1 MYNTP
6 NPQSVNTLLQAKRY
20 RDRGLAICRI
30 LPGEKRP
37 LKKGWTLRSAEPE
50 DFREGDSIGIQAGRL
65 SGELAIVDLDDRRAV
80 ELADRF
86 LPHTGM
92 EEGRAGKP
100 RSHRY
105 YQVKNIVVESP
116 PTCSGGIG
124 GPATLHFDRG
134 PKRVIDFLGTGAQA
148 VAPCSWWEKDGRREL
163 REWHSFEEPAV
174 IDQAELLEAVAALA
188 SECGAKATRWE
199 NFIRGG
205 AVKEQTTV
213 LANASPAPDL
223 LPFSDSD
230 AVRQARSYFRPI
242 PGAVSREYGG
252 GGGDA
257 MCFRLA
263 LKLVKGFVLSVED
276 ALPVLTEWNQRCVPP
291 WSVAELR
298 DKLKCA
304 ALKDGP
310 VGWLLNRTP
319 SRKPSTR
326 RITVQVPSEQE
337 EVFVGIGTAD
347 LGKSAYV
354 DIKPDLWAALRFV
367 KGERPQLAP
376 ELAAVAWKSKDVFVA
391 VQSNYKTNSQVVQ
404 NAFRLT
410 SLLRMKG
417 AARVRL
423 MVPTSPDERIV
434 TVAASTKVEV
444 RWPPMTQEEA
454 HNERLMAS
462 SRAASQPRRRRRR
475 ANAIDEARSWI
486 ITNGIKK
493 ATADVVE
500 RARKEGI
507 REKSIRRALT
517 ALHKEDSTHS
527 SKSKDTPLQPS
538 YEMGTLSEQ
547 ESPLMESALS
557 TSIERP
563 HGRCRQG
570 KVYQAKKWLAE
581 RGLRSAPK
589 DVIEQAQRDGI
600 HPKTLRKAV
609 TALRAAA

>member
-1 MYNTP
+1 VP
-6 NPQSVNTLLQAKRY
+6 N
-20 RDRGLAICRI
+20 
-30 LPGEKRP
+30 
-37 LKKGWTLRSAEPE
+37 
-50 DFREGDSIGIQAGRL
+50 
-65 SGELAIVDLDDRRAV
+65 
-80 ELADRF
+80 
-86 LPHTGM
+86 
-92 EEGRAGKP
+92 
-100 RSHRY
+100 
-105 YQVKNIVVESP
+105 
-116 PTCSGGIG
+116 
-124 GPATLHFDRG
+124 
-134 PKRVIDFLGTGAQA
+134 
-148 VAPCSWWEKDGRREL
+148 
-163 REWHSFEEPAV
+163 
-174 IDQAELLEAVAALA
+174 
-188 SECGAKATRWE
+188 
-199 NFIRGG
+199 
-205 AVKEQTTV
+205 
-213 LANASPAPDL
+213 
-223 LPFSDSD
+223 
-230 AVRQARSYFRPI
+230 
-242 PGAVSREYGG
+242 
-252 GGGDA
+252 
-257 MCFRLA
+257 
-263 LKLVKGFVLSVED
+263 
-276 ALPVLTEWNQRCVPP
+276 
-291 WSVAELR
+291 
-298 DKLKCA
+298 
-304 ALKDGP
+304 
-310 VGWLLNRTP
+310 
-319 SRKPSTR
+319 
-326 RITVQVPSEQE
+326 EQE

-376 ELAAVAWKSKDVFVA
+376 ELAAVAWKGKDVFVA

-507 REKSIRRALT
+507 SEKSIRRALT

-527 SKSKDTPLQPS
+527 SKSKDTPLHPS
-538 YEMGTLSEQ
+538 YEMGTLSGQ
-547 ESPLMESALS
+547 EFSLMESAPS

-570 KVYQAKKWLAE
+570 KFYQAKKWLAE